1 MSELY
6 RTAMGIQS
14 NLDSYPSDSPIQQ
27 IIKREG
33 TQKINEEWTP
43 HRRLLATERMYFMP
57 DGLTQQSDD
66 AIEFTEAKLTA
77 DIPGFVI
84 AKIGVRNIVSLRCFE
99 SVVLGPADEIESVL
113 IDLEMDLTGANTVL
127 QVGEIIRRPLY
138 VPVEDVTFI
147 SLAA

>member
-14 NLDSYPSDSPIQQ
+14 NLDVYPSDSPIQNF
-27 IIKREG
+27 IKHEG
-33 TQKINEEWTP
+33 MQKINDAWTP
-43 HRRLLATERMYFMP
+43 HRRLLSTDRMYFMP
-57 DGLTQQSDD
+57 DGLSQQSDD
-66 AIEFTEAKLTA
+66 AVEFTEAKLTA

-84 AKIGVRNIVSLRCFE
+84 AKIGVRNIISLRCFE

-113 IDLEMDLTGANTVL
+113 VDMEMDISGANTVL
-127 QVGEIIRRPLY
+127 QVGVRIRRPLY

-147 SLAA
+147 TLAA